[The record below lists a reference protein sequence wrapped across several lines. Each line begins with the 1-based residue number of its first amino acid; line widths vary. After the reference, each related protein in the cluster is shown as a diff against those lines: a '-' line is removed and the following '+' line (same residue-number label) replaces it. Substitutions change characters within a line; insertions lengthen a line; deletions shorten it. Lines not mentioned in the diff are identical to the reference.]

1 MISELWH
8 NEVDKNILYLCVLK
22 HFSMNTMPIF
32 SFLKELTRC
41 DYTTITNGVLEDFT
55 YNNVTYAQG
64 AETYQRILA
73 DSFTAFKA
81 CVLEASLQNK
91 DSLSVVLADFRKA
104 QQETSYDIPD
114 SDYIKGME
122 NDARNN
128 DNRSL
133 RQSIREAYFLN
144 EMVRLQKWY
153 IGEAIDY
160 LAGFSGE
167 EKKAQKKVAPTE
179 TIIEQESKLSKRL
192 SEYGEFLTVADLTQ
206 IFDCVPRTITNWEK
220 DGIIV
225 NVAKKSDEINAV
237 GHRKRGQEKRYRT
250 EAVMRSVVLQE
261 KFNEKN

>member
-1 MISELWH
+1 M
-8 NEVDKNILYLCVLK
+8 D
-22 HFSMNTMPIF
+22 TMPIF

-64 AETYQRILA
+64 AETYRRKLA
-73 DSFTAFKA
+73 DSFSDFKA
-81 CVLEASLQNK
+81 CVLDTSLQNK

-104 QQETSYDIPD
+104 QIETYYDIPD
-114 SDYIKGME
+114 SDYIKAME

-153 IGEAIDY
+153 IGEAIDF
-160 LAGFSGE
+160 LEGFSGE
-167 EKKAQKKVAPTE
+167 EKKAQKKKVAPTE

-220 DGIIV
+220 EGIIN

-237 GHRKRGQEKRYRT
+237 GHRKRGQEKRYHT
-250 EAVMRSVVLQE
+250 EAILRSVVLQE